1 MFLFPKRRTGFQI
14 IHKEGRGIKRLF
26 SMGGQRCHHHNRL
39 AHRQSPIPM
48 NDKAGGQVP
57 PRYGLGFK
65 GLQSFQ
71 THRVK
76 TFQFQRDKRVFRGVI
91 ADKPR
96 ETRHSPDGR
105 IRNIPNILTIL
116 RLIAAPVMALLFLYL
131 LRPLADWF
139 ALILFLAAALTDFI
153 DGYLARRWNQTSKL
167 GTMMDPIADKI
178 MVILAL
184 MVIVAISPA
193 PDSTILLP
201 ATVIV
206 FREVFISGLREFLGD
221 EARLLAVTRLA
232 KWKTTLQ
239 MLAIVVLFSEGVFA
253 HYYVTDF
260 GAPAHYIG
268 RVLLAIAALIT
279 FISGVD
285 YFIKARGFL
294 QEGKR

>member
-1 MFLFPKRRTGFQI
+1 
-14 IHKEGRGIKRLF
+14 
-26 SMGGQRCHHHNRL
+26 
-39 AHRQSPIPM
+39 
-48 NDKAGGQVP
+48 
-57 PRYGLGFK
+57 
-65 GLQSFQ
+65 
-71 THRVK
+71 
-76 TFQFQRDKRVFRGVI
+76 
-91 ADKPR
+91 
-96 ETRHSPDGR
+96 
-105 IRNIPNILTIL
+105 
-116 RLIAAPVMALLFLYL
+116 
-131 LRPLADWF
+131 
-139 ALILFLAAALTDFI
+139 
-153 DGYLARRWNQTSKL
+153 
-167 GTMMDPIADKI
+167 
-178 MVILAL
+178 

-253 HYYVTDF
+253 HYL
-260 GAPAHYIG
+260 PSRILAHLPNYIG

>member
-1 MFLFPKRRTGFQI
+1 MDTWL
-14 IHKEGRGIKRLF
+14 
-26 SMGGQRCHHHNRL
+26 GG
-39 AHRQSPIPM
+39 
-48 NDKAGGQVP
+48 
-57 PRYGLGFK
+57 
-65 GLQSFQ
+65 
-71 THRVK
+71 
-76 TFQFQRDKRVFRGVI
+76 
-91 ADKPR
+91 
-96 ETRHSPDGR
+96 
-105 IRNIPNILTIL
+105 
-116 RLIAAPVMALLFLYL
+116 
-131 LRPLADWF
+131 
-139 ALILFLAAALTDFI
+139 
-153 DGYLARRWNQTSKL
+153 WNQTSKL

-193 PDSTILLP
+193 PDSTILIP

-268 RVLLAIAALIT
+268 RALLAIAALIT

-285 YFIKARGFL
+285 YFIKAVVFCKRANDEANGFVFRVGARADWRGW
-294 QEGKR
+294 

>member
-1 MFLFPKRRTGFQI
+1 MW
-14 IHKEGRGIKRLF
+14 
-26 SMGGQRCHHHNRL
+26 
-39 AHRQSPIPM
+39 
-48 NDKAGGQVP
+48 
-57 PRYGLGFK
+57 
-65 GLQSFQ
+65 
-71 THRVK
+71 
-76 TFQFQRDKRVFRGVI
+76 
-91 ADKPR
+91 
-96 ETRHSPDGR
+96 
-105 IRNIPNILTIL
+105 NIPNILTIL

-193 PDSTILLP
+193 PDSTILIP

-268 RVLLAIAALIT
+268 RALLAIAALIT